1 MTTTISTRSKI
12 LSKHGIVTTDNQ
24 NWQHP
29 LIDLVYTKTHLIND
43 SNDEFYA
50 TLDNFKRRIESK
62 EKSINLSNYIL
73 V

>member
-12 LSKHGIVTTDNQ
+12 LKRHGIVTTDQQ

-43 SNDEFYA
+43 SNDEFDA

-62 EKSINLSNYIL
+62 NRAKCL
-73 V
+73 